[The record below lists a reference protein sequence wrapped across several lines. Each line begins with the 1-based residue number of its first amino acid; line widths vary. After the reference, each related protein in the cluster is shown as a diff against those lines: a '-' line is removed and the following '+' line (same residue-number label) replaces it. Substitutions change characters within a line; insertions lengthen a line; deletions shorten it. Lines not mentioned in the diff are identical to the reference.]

1 MSGVEPS
8 VERARERLI
17 GRVEGEVRSGEP
29 MSRHTSF
36 RIGGPADLFVVC
48 DTLSDLAIATDV
60 LAEEEVP
67 WVVIGK
73 GTNLL
78 VSDEGYRG
86 AVLLLGREFRKR
98 VREGETVRA
107 GAGAVLAHVVQDA
120 FHHGL
125 AGLEFAVG
133 IPGTLGGALEMNAGS
148 RDVWMS
154 SVVESV
160 TLFVPGQGL
169 ELVHGTDI
177 DWGYRRSGLAG
188 RGIIVEAELKLREG
202 DPVRI
207 RYEMERSL
215 ARRRQTQPIGKPSAG
230 SVFVNPPGLSA
241 GRLIEE
247 AGLKNTRL
255 GGARVSE
262 VHANFIVNDGGATA
276 QDVLGLVRKIRLIV
290 KETHGV
296 ELRPEIKFLGEFT
309 RA

>member
-1 MSGVEPS
+1 VQQA
-8 VERARERLI
+8 VDRVRDRLAE
-17 GRVEGEVRSGEP
+17 RVEGEVRRGEP

-36 RIGGPADLFVVC
+36 RIGGPADLFIVC
-48 DTLSDLAIATDV
+48 DTLAGLAVATEV
-60 LAEEEVP
+60 LREAQMP

-78 VSDEGYRG
+78 VSDDGYRG
-86 AVLLLGREFRKR
+86 AVILLGREFRKR
-98 VREGETVRA
+98 VREGTVVRA

-120 FHHGL
+120 FYHGL
-125 AGLEFAVG
+125 SGLEFAVG
-133 IPGTLGGALEMNAGS
+133 IPGTLGGALAMNAGS

-154 SVVESV
+154 SVVDSV

-169 ELVHGTDI
+169 SLVHGPEI
-177 DWGYRRSGLAG
+177 DWGYRRSGLDA
-188 RGIIVEAELKLREG
+188 RGIIVEAELRLREG

-215 ARRRQTQPIGKPSAG
+215 ARRRQTQPLGKPSAG

-255 GGARVSE
+255 GGARVSDI
-262 VHANFIVNDGGATA
+262 HANFIVNDGGATA
-276 QDVLGLVRKIRLIV
+276 ADVLGLVRKIKLIV

-296 ELRPEIKFLGEFT
+296 DLRPEIRFLGESA

>member
-1 MSGVEPS
+1 MEPDL
-8 VERARERLI
+8 ERVRERLASK
-17 GRVEGEVRSGEP
+17 VEGEVRADEP

-48 DTLSDLAIATDV
+48 DTLSDLSAATEV
-60 LAEEEVP
+60 LSEEQVP

-78 VSDEGYRG
+78 VSDDGYRG
-86 AVLLLGREFRKR
+86 AVLVLGREFRKR
-98 VREGETVRA
+98 ARDGEVVRA
-107 GAGAVLAHVVQDA
+107 GAGALLAHVVQDA

-133 IPGTLGGALEMNAGS
+133 IPGTLGGAVSMNAGS

-160 TLFVPGQGL
+160 TLFVPGAGL
-169 ELVHGTDI
+169 ELVHGSEVE
-177 DWGYRRSGLAG
+177 WGYRRSGLEQ
-188 RGIIVEAELKLREG
+188 RGIIVEAEMRLREG

-215 ARRRQTQPIGKPSAG
+215 ARRRQTQPLGAPSAG
-230 SVFVNPPGLSA
+230 SVFVNPPGLSV

-255 GGARVSE
+255 GKARVSD

-276 QDVLGLVRKIRLIV
+276 SDVLGLIRKIKLIV

-296 ELRPEIKFLGEFT
+296 ELQPEIRFLGEFS

>member
-1 MSGVEPS
+1 MSDVGTS

-17 GRVEGEVRSGEP
+17 DRIEGVVRRDEP

-48 DTLSDLAIATDV
+48 DTLSDLTIATDV
-60 LAEEEVP
+60 LSEEGVP
-67 WVVIGK
+67 WVVLGK

-78 VSDEGYRG
+78 VSDDGYGG

-120 FHHGL
+120 FHYGL

-133 IPGTLGGALEMNAGS
+133 IPGTLGGALAMNAGS

-169 ELVHGTDI
+169 VLVRGTEI
-177 DWGYRRSGLAG
+177 DWGYRTSDLDA
-188 RGIIVEAELKLREG
+188 RGIIVEAELRLREG

-215 ARRRQTQPIGKPSAG
+215 ARRRQTQPLAKPSAG
-230 SVFVNPPGLSA
+230 SVFVNPPGLSV

-262 VHANFIVNDGGATA
+262 VHGNFIVNDGGATA
-276 QDVLGLVRKIRLIV
+276 ADVLGLICKIRLIV

-296 ELRPEIKFLGEFT
+296 ELRPEIKFLGEFA

>member
-1 MSGVEPS
+1 MSEAID
-8 VERARERLI
+8 RACARLS
-17 GRVEGEVRSGEP
+17 GRIAGEVRRDEP
-29 MSRHTSF
+29 MRRHTSF

-48 DTLSDLAIATDV
+48 DTLSDLAAATEV
-60 LAEEEVP
+60 LEDEQVS
-67 WVVIGK
+67 WTVVGK

-78 VSDEGYRG
+78 VADAGYRG
-86 AVLLLGREFRKR
+86 AVLVLGAEFRRR
-98 VREGETVRA
+98 VRDGNTLRA
-107 GAGAVLAHVVQDA
+107 GAGSILAHLVQDA

-133 IPGTLGGALEMNAGS
+133 IPGTVGGAIAMNAGS

-154 SVVESV
+154 SVVETV
-160 TLFVPGQGL
+160 TVFVPGSGL
-169 ELVHGTDI
+169 ERIHSSDI
-177 DWGYRRSGLAG
+177 GWGYRTSGLAA
-188 RGIIVEAELKLREG
+188 RGIIVEAEIRLEEG
-202 DPVRI
+202 EPTRI

-215 ARRRQTQPIGKPSAG
+215 ERRRATQPIGAPSAG
-230 SVFVNPPGLSA
+230 SVFVNPPGMSA

-276 QDVLGLVRKIRLIV
+276 EDVLGLIRKIRFIV

-296 ELRPEIKFLGEFT
+296 ELRPEIRFLGEFSGS
-309 RA
+309 